1 MTEQLQQNTLEETIL
16 AKFEADEKF
25 IDLMVDEI
33 EKAFPDKIQA
43 ELFSRLA
50 VKLYHNSN
58 DIDELNVQG
67 MYISAV
73 VDALSKILIDDKK
86 VISSEEMQ
94 AAVREAHDISIASIE
109 EANKII
115 SDKLGESQDG
125 NSTVSEVMTV

>member
-1 MTEQLQQNTLEETIL
+1 MTEQLQQNSLEETIL

-25 IDLMVDEI
+25 IDVMVDEI
-33 EKAFPDKIQA
+33 ESLFPDSAQA
-43 ELFSRLA
+43 ELLSRLA

-73 VDALSKILIDDKK
+73 VDALSRILIEDKK
-86 VISSEEMQ
+86 IISAEEMQ

-109 EANKII
+109 EANQII
-115 SDKLGESQDG
+115 SDKLGVNQAG

>member
-33 EKAFPDKIQA
+33 EKAFPDKTQA

-67 MYISAV
+67 
-73 VDALSKILIDDKK
+73 L
-86 VISSEEMQ
+86 
-94 AAVREAHDISIASIE
+94 
-109 EANKII
+109 
-115 SDKLGESQDG
+115 
-125 NSTVSEVMTV
+125 

>member
-33 EKAFPDKIQA
+33 EKAFPDKTQA

-115 SDKLGESQDG
+115 SDKLGESQNG

>member
-115 SDKLGESQDG
+115 SNKLGESQDG

>member
-33 EKAFPDKIQA
+33 EKAFPDKTQA
-43 ELFSRLA
+43 EFFSRLA

-115 SDKLGESQDG
+115 SDKLGEDQVG